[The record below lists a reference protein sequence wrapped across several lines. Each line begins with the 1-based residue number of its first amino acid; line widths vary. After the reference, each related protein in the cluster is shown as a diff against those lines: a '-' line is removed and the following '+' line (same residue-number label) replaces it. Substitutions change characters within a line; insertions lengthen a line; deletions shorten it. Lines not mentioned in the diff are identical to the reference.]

1 MADFQKQVNDVLEV
15 VMFENWLRFYFIQ
28 QGADENDL
36 KIVLPAKTRD
46 RIAELYPGLNPLAE
60 KLDGRAI
67 DFETSRNSV
76 IDHIMKELEGKS
88 LPKGGAAKIL
98 QSSTFQTRLHLFHT
112 WEQLHEDQLDN
123 GFQEFG
129 AWRSLFA
136 QWLQTPGAQKLEN
149 QMMQKQGGF

>member
-1 MADFQKQVNDVLEV
+1 MEHSGFQNQVNAVLEV

-28 QGADENDL
+28 QGADEDDL

-76 IDHIMKELEGKS
+76 IDHIMKEIEGKS
-88 LPKGGAAKIL
+88 MPKGESAKI
-98 QSSTFQTRLHLFHT
+98 FNRY
-112 WEQLHEDQLDN
+112 
-123 GFQEFG
+123 
-129 AWRSLFA
+129 
-136 QWLQTPGAQKLEN
+136 K
-149 QMMQKQGGF
+149 